1 MTRPTLHGMRENIF
15 VTAIGT
21 SGLAADQCLKR
32 NILESVY
39 AVTSDPKIGS
49 MLRRQDNLI
58 AQQEIAKQH
67 VARRRK
73 PRKPNERQRRRD
85 FRSPEAFN
93 ECGLDVGRS
102 YASRAGERMEKK
114 QAGFCNVLRH
124 PTTIDL
130 AVVPAWGDANQAKA
144 EWVPI
149 MRDVFTQ
156 FTYGA
161 QIEGNFQL
169 VMKTAAEIAAI
180 IPAEELPNYADPIG
194 RPGEVFALLHW
205 HGIIADPQLSKK
217 KVRMILSNAF
227 PGSRRVCVRKVQPE
241 RINKHGEITHGA
253 QGYLEYSAMEKTEIN
268 FSNSEQKK
276 AAVIGLAKLSAT
288 WSKRNRQFSMGKSL
302 AVTGAEIDPSRVIE
316 LEVMERLDF
325 VKKNW
330 DKLGCAEQF
339 IHLWFSGM
347 IDIIRQPQAWLKQN
361 SSITERLLHSI
372 LLVKNWSTNE
382 NAQGIDFL
390 DYVVAQ
396 LE

>member
-1 MTRPTLHGMRENIF
+1 MTRPTLRGMRDNL
-15 VTAIGT
+15 TAVKMGIAGF
-21 SGLAADQCLKR
+21 SSDQCLKR
-32 NILESVY
+32 DLLESTFI
-39 AVTSDPKIGS
+39 ATSDPVIGS
-49 MLRRQDNLI
+49 ILNRQVTL
-58 AQQEIAKQH
+58 
-67 VARRRK
+67 VARHQTARGCAKKRRK
-73 PRKPNERQRRRD
+73 RNKLNDQQRRRD
-85 FRSPEAFN
+85 FKSPEGFN

-102 YASRAGERMEKK
+102 YASRSGERMEKK
-114 QAGFCNVLRH
+114 QAGFCNLLRH

-130 AVVPAWGDANQAKA
+130 AVVPVWGDANQAKA

-149 MRDVFTQ
+149 MRDEFTQ
-156 FTYGA
+156 FTYGS

-169 VMKTAAEIAAI
+169 VMKTATEIAAI
-180 IPAEELPNYADPIG
+180 IPAEELPNYVDPIG

-205 HGIIADPQLSKK
+205 HGVIADPHLSKK
-217 KVRMILSNAF
+217 KVRKILSDAF
-227 PGSRRVCVRKVQPE
+227 PGNRRVCVRKVQPE
-241 RINKHGEITHGA
+241 RINKYGEITHGA

-276 AAVIGLAKLSAT
+276 AAVIGLARLSAT

-302 AVTGAEIDPSRVIE
+302 AVTGIEIDPSRVIE

-325 VKKNW
+325 VRKNW
-330 DKLGCAEQF
+330 SKLGCAEQF

-372 LLVKNWSTNE
+372 LLVKNWSTDE
-382 NAQGIDFL
+382 SAQGVDFL
-390 DYVVAQ
+390 DYVATQ